1 MQTGSPELVK
11 IVSKYLYLFLQ
22 IPLPSPL
29 MSCADYYL
37 RLTGTEAHTDSTQIT
52 HAVSAPARS
61 GQRTV
66 ELSSVGLRTAEGTHH
81 AVTVSQSVRE
91 RWGLVHD

>member
-1 MQTGSPELVK
+1 MHTGSPELVK

-91 RWGLVHD
+91 RWGLVYE

>member
-52 HAVSAPARS
+52 HAVSARPGQAS
-61 GQRTV
+61 GQ
-66 ELSSVGLRTAEGTHH
+66 LS
-81 AVTVSQSVRE
+81 
-91 RWGLVHD
+91 